1 MVQQSLLNNESLKDF
16 SALAILEPYLQRDK
30 ESNEIVI
37 TPIQH
42 HNQTKMIPT
51 THHDSRWAIRSMLW
65 IRKDLEAQQIAV
77 ELADITAAVLHLLD
91 QLILIGLIYV
101 PLVDLRALQHTLQ
114 LLQQLIESTYCQI
127 STKMDILM
135 VGDFNQ
141 HNQLQG
147 GQDVSWQRQGEANLI
162 VNFIGDYSLQSL
174 LPISTKTW
182 ARNKQELTI
191 NLIFASNKLATTLIK
206 CGVYGIEHG
215 LNHKAIEMTF
225 NVAPLKRIVEQRLL
239 FKNTLQNA
247 I

>member
-1 MVQQSLLNNESLKDF
+1 MVQQSLLNDESLKDF

-37 TPIQH
+37 TPIRH
-42 HNQTKMIPT
+42 HNWTKMIPT
-51 THHDSRWAIRSMLW
+51 THYNSRQAIQSMLQ
-65 IRKDLEAQQIAV
+65 IHKDLEAQQIAV

-174 LPISTKTW
+174 LLISTK
-182 ARNKQELTI
+182 
-191 NLIFASNKLATTLIK
+191 
-206 CGVYGIEHG
+206 
-215 LNHKAIEMTF
+215 M
-225 NVAPLKRIVEQRLL
+225 
-239 FKNTLQNA
+239 
-247 I
+247 